1 MMKNDYQIPMFRDED
16 FEEDP
21 EEGRLAI
28 VQLIL
33 SAINSYRL
41 TQFGDFSPARNGIIN
56 AHQLQEFM

>member
-1 MMKNDYQIPMFRDED
+1 MFRDED

-41 TQFGDFSPARNGIIN
+41 TQFGDFSPAWNGIIN